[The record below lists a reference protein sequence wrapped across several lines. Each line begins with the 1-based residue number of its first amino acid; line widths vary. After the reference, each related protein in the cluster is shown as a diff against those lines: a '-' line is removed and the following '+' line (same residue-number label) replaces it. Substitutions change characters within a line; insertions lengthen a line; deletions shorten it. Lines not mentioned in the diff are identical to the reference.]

1 MVASQA
7 GDVVCLHCDATH
19 SGSANTS
26 DAYRYFV
33 TSYIGQPTRVLR
45 QDWAEAEGPRDNLGC
60 DAINA
65 LVQLVQRKQIEGQP
79 EDSAPGGAGPA
90 HILLATIEVLQ
101 VGCQL
106 ILGNIQGWN
115 TPLESQDTEGRQ

>member
-65 LVQLVQRKQIEGQP
+65 LVAEAGHG
-79 EDSAPGGAGPA
+79 ESA
-90 HILLATIEVLQ
+90 
-101 VGCQL
+101 
-106 ILGNIQGWN
+106 QGRRVRHRF
-115 TPLESQDTEGRQ
+115 GRL